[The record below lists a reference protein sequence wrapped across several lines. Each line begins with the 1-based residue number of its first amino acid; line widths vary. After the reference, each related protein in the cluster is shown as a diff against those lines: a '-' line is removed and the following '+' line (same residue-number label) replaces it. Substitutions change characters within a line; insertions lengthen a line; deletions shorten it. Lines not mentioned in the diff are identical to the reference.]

1 MLSSSLFFVG
11 FIACLLILIIY
22 WILSY
27 YPIRINWHFATQ
39 AFLAGASVGFI
50 GFIICLFEGVNW
62 LFSLIF

>member
-1 MLSSSLFFVG
+1 MLGSSLLFVG

-27 YPIRINWHFATQ
+27 YPIRIDWHFAIE
-39 AFLAGASVGFI
+39 AFLAGVSVGFI
-50 GFIICLFEGVNW
+50 GFIICLFEGVSW